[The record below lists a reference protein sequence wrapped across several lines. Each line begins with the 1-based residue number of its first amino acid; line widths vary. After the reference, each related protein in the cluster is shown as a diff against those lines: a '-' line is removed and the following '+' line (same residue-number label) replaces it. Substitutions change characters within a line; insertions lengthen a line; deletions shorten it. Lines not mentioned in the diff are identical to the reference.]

1 MANFTA
7 EERETSPSAGANPS
21 AIGWKA
27 DIQCPLFESYP
38 FLGVRM
44 SAFGGK
50 ADSLA
55 EPSERLLIAKRR
67 H

>member
-27 DIQCPLFESYP
+27 DIQCPLSGTDAIFP
-38 FLGVRM
+38 R
-44 SAFGGK
+44 
-50 ADSLA
+50 
-55 EPSERLLIAKRR
+55 
-67 H
+67 